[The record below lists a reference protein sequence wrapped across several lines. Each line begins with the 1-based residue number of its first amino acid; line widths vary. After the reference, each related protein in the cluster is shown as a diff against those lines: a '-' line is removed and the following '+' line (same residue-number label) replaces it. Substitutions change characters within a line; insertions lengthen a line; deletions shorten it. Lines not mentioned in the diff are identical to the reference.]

1 MVLCNMYFDESSY
14 TYEFH
19 GHLDPK
25 VWDVHVAD
33 GRLFVEAHV
42 PFKTRGGDEQERHFC
57 WDTKLTRKVKPD
69 APFKLEPG
77 SYFPGNEKG
86 DHSGGTLKIVF
97 ER

>member
-1 MVLCNMYFDESSY
+1 MSYDESSY

-25 VWDVHVAD
+25 LWDVHVTD
-33 GRLFVEAHV
+33 GRLYVAASV
-42 PFKTRGGDEQERHFC
+42 PTKLRGGDEVDKHFS
-57 WDTKLTRKVKPD
+57 WDTKLTRKVRPD

-86 DHSGGTLKIVF
+86 DHCGGKLKIVF